1 MPQPVRWTLYKGGP
15 PSEFNLLCLKLM
27 FHIYIILFHTGN
39 FSLYSSNLS
48 WGRSCS
54 HFVLF
59 TDLDSMNILEPEDEE
74 HTQEEDSSGSN
85 EDEDSQDEEEEEE
98 EEEEDQ
104 VIVI

>member
-1 MPQPVRWTLYKGGP
+1 MLCFTLR
-15 PSEFNLLCLKLM
+15 
-27 FHIYIILFHTGN
+27 I
-39 FSLYSSNLS
+39 SLYSSNLS

-98 EEEEDQ
+98 EEEEEDQ
-104 VIVI
+104 VMVI

>member
-1 MPQPVRWTLYKGGP
+1 
-15 PSEFNLLCLKLM
+15 M
-27 FHIYIILFHTGN
+27 FHIYIILYFTLGI
-39 FSLYSSNLS
+39 FLYTPHLS

-98 EEEEDQ
+98 EEEEEDQ